1 MFLTLRLERAGRRGF
16 AWGTRLSGGEKGPT
30 KVRRMPDSY
39 PTVLECLKRAGRGDA
54 DMGKFCACRRAD
66 LRCPR
71 PHSLPLRQPVACFLS
86 VERQGGEKL
95 GSAPN
100 LHAAIPVI
108 ASPVAAVV
116 QGSDGPIRALQC
128 HARVQ
133 SWQITTLAW
142 PQHRAAYF

>member
-1 MFLTLRLERAGRRGF
+1 MFLTLRLEKVGRRGF
-16 AWGTRLSGGEKGPT
+16 VWGKRFCGGEKGPT
-30 KVRRMPDSY
+30 DAQRMPDSY
-39 PTVLECLKRAGRGDA
+39 PTVLERLKRAGGEDA
-54 DMGKFCACRRAD
+54 GMDKFYACRRAD
-66 LRCPR
+66 LRWPR

-95 GSAPN
+95 GTAPN

-108 ASPVAAVV
+108 ASPVPAVV

-133 SWQITTLAW
+133 SWQITTPAW